1 MYIPKSKI
9 QTNLYTN
16 GGEYILSST
25 GKNYTGYY
33 YITSTN
39 AAFTG
44 KNPDVKDSEALVS
57 VEAFDQ
63 FPQDYVNNKYTIN
76 TLGVDATI
84 QNSKDT
90 NIVTDYLKIKE
101 NRETGF
107 NVNKPRQIP
116 SYNPVLPTQKDYN
129 LGVFVRYFCKKRSE
143 NSYIEID
150 KDTFNNLVERD
161 STIAFD
167 LYRPFKLPWTLTS
180 PNNDKNEVEQTNAK
194 TIKVISVREKT
205 PGLDVYLKFDYTKYY
220 QPI

>member
-16 GGEYILSST
+16 GGEYILFST

-44 KNPDVKDSEALVS
+44 KNPDVKDSETLIS

-63 FPQDYVNNKYTIN
+63 SPQDYVNKKYAIN
-76 TLGVDATI
+76 TLGVDAII

-143 NSYIEID
+143 NFYIEID

-161 STIAFD
+161 STITFD

-194 TIKVISVREKT
+194 TVKVISVREKA
-205 PGLDVYLKFDYTKYY
+205 PGLDVYLKFDYIKYY
-220 QPI
+220 QSV

>member
-16 GGEYILSST
+16 GGEYILFST

-44 KNPDVKDSEALVS
+44 KNPDVKDSETLIS

-63 FPQDYVNNKYTIN
+63 SPQDYVNKKYAIN
-76 TLGVDATI
+76 TLGVDAII

-116 SYNPVLPTQKDYN
+116 SYNPVLPTQKDYD

-150 KDTFNNLVERD
+150 KDTFNNLIERD
-161 STIAFD
+161 STITFD

-194 TIKVISVREKT
+194 TVKVISVREKA

-220 QPI
+220 QSV